1 MAVHFSDEEK
11 EKLFALHHAE
21 GRAPMRRSKRRLK
34 IYLGK
39 VS

>member
-21 GRAPMRRSKRRLK
+21 GRAPVLRVR
-34 IYLGK
+34 
-39 VS
+39 